1 MYLHPR
7 LLALAADVRWRIII
21 SAVVGMLA
29 VAAGVARLAVAA
41 VIIVEVVRGNA
52 TFESLTWPLVIMAIL
67 IAARAYLQYLQ
78 EVMSHHTAS
87 MVKVKLRER
96 LYEHSL
102 ALGPGHFDS
111 SRTGDALMS
120 LAEGVERLEA
130 FFGRYLPQ
138 MIVAALA
145 PVVIFIFMAIIDF
158 RTGLVFLAFALLTL
172 VIPNMFHRWNRER
185 SMARRDA
192 YGALG
197 ADFLDAVQ
205 GLSTLKAFGQGRMRG
220 ELLAERARQLFR
232 TTMGVLAANAA
243 TGALTI
249 LGITGGA
256 AVALGWGA
264 VRVADGELEL
274 RALMIVLMLGVEIFR
289 PLRELVQL
297 YHDGV
302 MAMSSAEGIFAIMD
316 SPVSVRDPDRS
327 QPAGASAVPSDELKP
342 EISFESVSHAYNQG
356 RRPALHHLSFTLQE
370 GETLGLVGPSGAGK
384 STIVWLML
392 RFFDPQQGVIRM
404 GGHDLREIPM
414 EELRQQISVVTQD
427 TYLFHGTVAENLR
440 FGNPEATQEELE
452 EAAKAANAHEF
463 IHRLPN
469 GYETVVGERAVRL
482 SGGQKQRIAIARALL
497 KDAPILILDEA
508 LSSVDAENE
517 AVIREALDRL
527 MQGRTTLII
536 AHRLS
541 SVLRADRILVLDEG
555 RLVET
560 GTHSELV
567 AAGGLYAGLMAQQ
580 QERLDFGFLPTPGTP
595 NHPGAAVPQVD
606 VGAFIPRTAH
616 GGHGHH
622 HHDSPQAHRRD
633 GERGDGHASHS
644 AAHDHGS
651 GREEDG
657 HHHQGAAQ
665 AHRRDEGH
673 EHGHSSH
680 SVAHDHESGREE
692 DGHHHQ
698 GAERAHRRDEEHEHG
713 HASHP
718 AATDHDSGREEDRH
732 HHQGAERAHRRD
744 EGHDHVSHHAVQA
757 SAGDRHGLQ
766 PDAEA
771 FIPRPGHDGH
781 GHHHHAAP
789 GARHGAMENG
799 HREGPAHL
807 GIITVWA
814 RLLGL
819 VRPWGTEL
827 VLTFL
832 LGVAHHGT
840 AIGVGVVSAL
850 LVGQVITGGDLT
862 LLLILLAVLTP
873 LAAFFIWTESW
884 VAHDLAYRLLAEM
897 RVDVYRKLD
906 PLAPAYMTRRRS
918 GDLVSVVGGDVETVE
933 FFFAHTITPAFTAV
947 VVPGVVVAV
956 LAFIAWPM
964 ALAVAPFLL
973 AVALSPFFAQK
984 RSERLGEELRHQLGD
999 VHAHMV
1005 DSIQG
1010 MREISAFG
1018 RGKARTAEMV
1028 DNSWK
1033 FAHFQLRF
1041 LKERAFQI
1049 GFIEAMTALGGLVV
1063 LTIGV
1068 WLLTNGNISRPELIL
1083 AVVLSVAA
1091 FAPVS
1096 DIARTMKQ
1104 LMETLA
1110 ASRRLFAIH
1119 DEPVPV
1125 RDGPGV
1131 DDTRRNGRE
1140 SAAPSLDFDAVAFD
1154 YGPGEPQ
1161 ALGGVSFKVE
1171 PGKTIALVGRSGAG
1185 KTTCANLVMR
1195 FWDPSIGA
1203 VRMDGHDIREFK
1215 LDDLRRQVALV
1226 SQDTYLFNASIRD
1239 NIVLG
1244 RPEASQAELEDAARQ
1259 ANCHDF
1265 ITSFPDGYD
1274 TLVGERG
1281 MQLSG
1286 GQRQRIAIARALLKN
1301 APVLV
1306 LDEATSHLDAVSE
1319 SQLRQAL
1326 VKLMEGRT
1334 TLVIAHRLSTIRD
1347 ADRIVVLDHGQAVEQ
1362 GSHEELLEQQGLYAQ
1377 LVATQL
1383 VSAGNGHESAHED
1396 DAHQGHA
1403 PELPAEWTG
1412 VPGGHHHHH

>member
-7 LLALAADVRWRIII
+7 LLALAVDVRWRIII

-29 VAAGVARLAVAA
+29 VAAGVGRLAVAA

-52 TFESLTWPLVIMAIL
+52 TFESLTWPLVIMAVL
-67 IAARAYLQYLQ
+67 IVVRAYLQYLQ

-111 SRTGDALMS
+111 SRTGDVLMS

-145 PVVIFIFMAIIDF
+145 PVAIFIFMALIDF
-158 RTGLVFLAFALLTL
+158 YTGLIFLGFALLTL
-172 VIPNMFHRWNRER
+172 VIPNMFHRWNRDR

-205 GLSTLKAFGQGRMRG
+205 GLPTLKAFGQSRTRG

-249 LGITGGA
+249 VGITGGA

-274 RALMIVLMLGVEIFR
+274 RALLIVLMLGVEVFR

-316 SPVSVRDPDRS
+316 SPVSVRDSDQS
-327 QPAGASAVPSDELKP
+327 QPTSGAAESADNLKP
-342 EISFESVSHAYNQG
+342 EISFENVGHAYNQG
-356 RRPALHHLSFTLQE
+356 RRPALHDLSFILQE

-392 RFFDPQQGVIRM
+392 RFFDPQDGTIRL
-404 GGHDLREIPM
+404 GGRDLRDIPL
-414 EELRQQISVVTQD
+414 EGLRQQVSVVTQD
-427 TYLFHGTVAENLR
+427 TYLFHGTVADNLR
-440 FGNPEATQEELE
+440 FGNPNATQSQLE
-452 EAAKAANAHEF
+452 EAARAANAHEF
-463 IHRLPN
+463 IHHLSN

-517 AVIREALDRL
+517 AVIQEALNRL
-527 MQGRTTLII
+527 MVGRTTLII

-541 SVLRADRILVLDEG
+541 SVVNADRILVLDEG
-555 RLVET
+555 RLVES
-560 GTHSELV
+560 GGHAELV

-580 QERLDFGFLPTPGTP
+580 QERMDFGFQSSSEVQQ
-595 NHPGAAVPQVD
+595 HYQAAAPPVD
-606 VGAFIPRTAH
+606 VAAFMPQTAH
-616 GGHGHH
+616 GGHEH
-622 HHDSPQAHRRD
+622 HHDSPQRHQSDEERASDHEGHHSGHDHAPAH
-633 GERGDGHASHS
+633 DGHDQAHHERPQSH
-644 AAHDHGS
+644 H
-651 GREEDG
+651 RDG
-657 HHHQGAAQ
+657 HH
-665 AHRRDEGH
+665 
-673 EHGHSSH
+673 
-680 SVAHDHESGREE
+680 
-692 DGHHHQ
+692 
-698 GAERAHRRDEEHEHG
+698 EHE
-713 HASHP
+713 
-718 AATDHDSGREEDRH
+718 R
-732 HHQGAERAHRRD
+732 
-744 EGHDHVSHHAVQA
+744 HHAVQEPTE
-757 SAGDRHGLQ
+757 DHHGME

-771 FIPRPGHDGH
+771 FIPRPGHEGH

-789 GARHGAMENG
+789 AAPRGHNERHRGDA
-799 HREGPAHL
+799 PAKL

-819 VRPWGTEL
+819 VRPWSTEL

-832 LGVAHHGT
+832 LGVAHQGT
-840 AIGVGVVSAL
+840 AIGVAVVSAL

-862 LLLILLAVLTP
+862 LLLILLGVLTP

-906 PLAPAYMTRRRS
+906 PLSPAYMTRRRS

-956 LAFIAWPM
+956 LAVIAWPM
-964 ALAVAPFLL
+964 ALAVAPFLV

-1018 RGKARTAEMV
+1018 QGKSRTAEMV
-1028 DNSWK
+1028 ANSWR
-1033 FAHFQLRF
+1033 FAHIQLRF
-1041 LKERAFQI
+1041 LKERAFQV
-1049 GFIEAMTALGGLVV
+1049 GFMEGMTALGGLVV

-1083 AVVLSVAA
+1083 AVVMSVAA

-1096 DIARTMKQ
+1096 DLARTMKQ

-1110 ASRRLFAIH
+1110 ASRRLFEIH
-1119 DEPVPV
+1119 DEPIPV
-1125 RDGPGV
+1125 VDGPGV
-1131 DDTRRNGRE
+1131 HEGVSHVSHHGDHD
-1140 SAAPSLDFDAVAFD
+1140 SAAPSLDFEAVAFD

-1161 ALGGVSFKVE
+1161 ALSGVSFSVQ
-1171 PGKTIALVGRSGAG
+1171 PGNTVALVGRSGAG
-1185 KTTCANLVMR
+1185 KTTCANLIMR
-1195 FWDPSIGA
+1195 FWDPETGS
-1203 VRMDGHDIREFK
+1203 VRLDGHDIREFK

-1226 SQDTYLFNASIRD
+1226 SQDTYLFNATIRE
-1239 NIVLG
+1239 NILLG
-1244 RPEASQAELEDAARQ
+1244 QPDASQAELEGAAQQ

-1265 ITSFPDGYD
+1265 ITAFPDGYD
-1274 TLVGERG
+1274 TIVGERG

-1326 VKLMEGRT
+1326 ENLMKGRT

-1347 ADRIVVLDHGQAVEQ
+1347 ADRIVVLDRGESVEQ
-1362 GSHEELLEQQGLYAQ
+1362 GSHQELLEQHGLYAQ

-1383 VSAGNGHESAHED
+1383 VSATNGHESEHPDDGHHDQAH
-1396 DAHQGHA
+1396 A
-1403 PELPAEWTG
+1403 LPSEWTG
-1412 VPGGHHHHH
+1412 VREGHPHHH

>member
-7 LLALAADVRWRIII
+7 LLSLATDVRWRIII

-29 VAAGVARLAVAA
+29 VTAGVARLAVAA
-41 VIIVEVVRGNA
+41 LIIVEVVRGNA
-52 TFESLTWPLVIMAIL
+52 TFESLTWPLVGMAAL
-67 IAARAYLQYLQ
+67 IVARTCLQYLQ

-87 MVKVKLRER
+87 LVKVKLRER

-102 ALGPGHFDS
+102 ALGPGYFDS

-145 PVVIFIFMAIIDF
+145 PVVIFIFMALIDF
-158 RTGLVFLAFALLTL
+158 RTGLIFLAFALLTL

-205 GLSTLKAFGQGRMRG
+205 GLATLKAFGQSRIRG
-220 ELLAERARQLFR
+220 ELLAERARELFR

-264 VRVADGELEL
+264 VRVADGDLEL
-274 RALMIVLMLGVEIFR
+274 RALLIVLMLGVEVFR

-316 SPVSVRDPDRS
+316 SPATVREPEPDPVDVAATA
-327 QPAGASAVPSDELKP
+327 PATGLKP
-342 EISFESVSHAYNQG
+342 EITFEEVSHAYSEG
-356 RRPALHHLSFTLQE
+356 RRPALHELSFTLHE

-392 RFFDPQQGVIRM
+392 RFFDPQQGVIKL
-404 GGHDLREIPM
+404 GGRDVRTIPLSELREQ
-414 EELRQQISVVTQD
+414 LSVVTQD
-427 TYLFHGTVAENLR
+427 TYLFHGTVADNLR
-440 FGNPEATQEELE
+440 FGNPHATQEQLE
-452 EAAKAANAHEF
+452 DAARAANAHEF
-463 IHRLPN
+463 ISHLRD

-508 LSSVDAENE
+508 LSNVDAENE
-517 AVIREALDRL
+517 AVIQQALDRL
-527 MQGRTTLII
+527 MAGRTTLRI

-541 SVLRADRILVLDEG
+541 SVVNADRILVLDSG

-560 GTHSELV
+560 GNHQELV
-567 AAGGLYAGLMAQQ
+567 VAGGLYADLMAQQ
-580 QERLDFGFLPTPGTP
+580 QERLDFDVAPAMGTDLSYHAP
-595 NHPGAAVPQVD
+595 SAEPD
-606 VGAFIPRTAH
+606 VSAFIPSPAH
-616 GGHGHH
+616 QGHGHH
-622 HHDSPQAHRRD
+622 HSAPQAQRRD
-633 GERGDGHASHS
+633 QEDEHHHTAHVRATEHQDHG
-644 AAHDHGS
+644 HDHEPAHQS
-651 GREEDG
+651 RHSEPHHAEHEDG
-657 HHHQGAAQ
+657 HDQDRAHTAA
-665 AHRRDEGH
+665 
-673 EHGHSSH
+673 
-680 SVAHDHESGREE
+680 
-692 DGHHHQ
+692 DGHRDHGQ
-698 GAERAHRRDEEHEHG
+698 G
-713 HASHP
+713 P
-718 AATDHDSGREEDRH
+718 
-732 HHQGAERAHRRD
+732 
-744 EGHDHVSHHAVQA
+744 
-757 SAGDRHGLQ
+757 Q
-766 PDAEA
+766 PDTSVFMPQPAHGE
-771 FIPRPGHDGH
+771 H

-789 GARHGAMENG
+789 STQRPDEHRHGAEP
-799 HREGPAHL
+799 GPL
-807 GIITVWA
+807 SIVTVWV

-819 VRPWGTEL
+819 VKPWRNEL

-862 LLLILLAVLTP
+862 LMLILLGVLTP
-873 LAAFFIWTESW
+873 LAALFLWTESW

-906 PLAPAYMTRRRS
+906 PLAPAYLTRRRS

-947 VVPGVVVAV
+947 VVPGVVIAV
-956 LAFIAWPM
+956 LAVIAWPM
-964 ALAVAPFLL
+964 AVALAPFLV
-973 AVALSPFFAQK
+973 AVALSPFFAQR
-984 RSERLGEELRHQLGD
+984 RSESLGEELRNQLGE

-1010 MREISAFG
+1010 MREIVAFG
-1018 RGKARTAEMV
+1018 QGRSRTAEMV
-1028 DNSWK
+1028 SNSWR

-1049 GFIEAMTALGGLVV
+1049 GFIEAMTALGGLAV
-1063 LTIGV
+1063 LTVGV
-1068 WLLTNGNISRPELIL
+1068 WMFTNGVVTRPELIL

-1125 RDGPGV
+1125 VDGQGV
-1131 DDTRRNGRE
+1131 NGGGPDA
-1140 SAAPSLDFDAVAFD
+1140 AAPSLVFESVEFD
-1154 YGPGEPQ
+1154 YGQGEAQ
-1161 ALGGVSFKVE
+1161 ALNEVSFEVE
-1171 PGKTIALVGRSGAG
+1171 PGRTVALVGRSGAG
-1185 KTTCANLVMR
+1185 KTTCANLAMR
-1195 FWDPSIGA
+1195 FWDPGHGSVQLA
-1203 VRMDGHDIREFK
+1203 GHDIRDFK

-1226 SQDTYLFNASIRD
+1226 SQDTYLFNASIRN
-1239 NIVLG
+1239 NILLG
-1244 RPEASQAELEDAARQ
+1244 RPEATQDEMEEAARQ

-1265 ITSFPDGYD
+1265 IAAFPDGYE
-1274 TLVGERG
+1274 TVVGERG

-1286 GQRQRIAIARALLKN
+1286 GQRQRIAIARAVLKN
-1301 APVLV
+1301 APVLI

-1326 VKLMEGRT
+1326 ETLMEGRT

-1347 ADRIVVLDHGQAVEQ
+1347 ADRIVVMDRGQAIEQ
-1362 GSHEELLEQQGLYAQ
+1362 GNHQELLERHGLYAQ

-1383 VSAGNGHESAHED
+1383 VSATNGQGQHHDED
-1396 DAHQGHA
+1396 EQHHDGHDS
-1403 PELPAEWTG
+1403 PLPSEWTG
-1412 VPGGHHHHH
+1412 APGGHHQHL